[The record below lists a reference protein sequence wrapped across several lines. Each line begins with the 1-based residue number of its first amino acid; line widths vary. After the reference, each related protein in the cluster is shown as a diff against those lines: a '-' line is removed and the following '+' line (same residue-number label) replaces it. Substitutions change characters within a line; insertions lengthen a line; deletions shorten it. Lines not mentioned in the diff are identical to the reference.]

1 MMDSF
6 EFNKIAGAVLGTSLL
21 VLGLQT
27 FAGIVYHSEKPA
39 KPGYEIAVADA
50 EDTSSAETAA
60 PEAETV
66 PLATLLASA
75 SADSGQ
81 GQARKCAACHTFEQG
96 GANKIGPN
104 LYEVVGRPV
113 ASHEGFAYSDAMKA
127 KGGEW
132 TYEDLSAFLA
142 DPKGAVPGT
151 KMAFAGVK
159 NPTQRADLLA
169 YLRTLAANPEPLPE
183 AAAAETPA
191 STEEPAATTAEQP
204 AAPAEEQPTAP
215 AEEQPAA
222 PAENQPAAPTEG
234 QSTGQPTDQPAA
246 PSTEQPAAP
255 EQPQPPAGNAQ

>member
-27 FAGIVYHSEKPA
+27 FAGILYHSEKPA

-50 EDTSSAETAA
+50 EDGAATEATTTET
-60 PEAETV
+60 EAV

-75 SADSGQ
+75 NAESGQ
-81 GQARKCAACHTFEQG
+81 GQSRKCAACHTFDQG

-104 LYEVVGRPV
+104 LYEIIGRPV

-151 KMAFAGVK
+151 KMAFAGIK
-159 NPTQRADLLA
+159 SPTQRADLLA
-169 YLRTLAANPEPLPE
+169 YLRTLAANPVPLPE
-183 AAAAETPA
+183 AAEAPA
-191 STEEPAATTAEQP
+191 STEQPAAEQPAEQP
-204 AAPAEEQPTAP
+204 AA
-215 AEEQPAA
+215 EQPA
-222 PAENQPAAPTEG
+222 EQPAT
-234 QSTGQPTDQPAA
+234 

-255 EQPQPPAGNAQ
+255 ATEQPAAEQPAAPGADQPTAPEQPQAPAGNAQ

>member
-27 FAGIVYHSEKPA
+27 LAGIVYHSEKPA

-50 EDTSSAETAA
+50 EDGTAAETATT
-60 PEAETV
+60 EEETV

-75 SADSGQ
+75 DADAGQ
-81 GQARKCAACHTFEQG
+81 GQAKKCAACHTFEQG

-104 LYEVVGRPV
+104 LYEIVGRPV
-113 ASHEGFAYSDAMKA
+113 AGHEGFAYSDAMKA

-142 DPKGAVPGT
+142 DPKGTVPGT

-159 NPTQRADLLA
+159 SPTQRADLLA
-169 YLRTLAANPEPLPE
+169 YLRTLAANPAPLPE
-183 AAAAETPA
+183 AAAAGTPA
-191 STEEPAATTAEQP
+191 STEQPAATTTEQP
-204 AAPAEEQPTAP
+204 AAP

-222 PAENQPAAPTEG
+222 PAEAQPAAPAQE
-234 QSTGQPTDQPAA
+234 QPAA
-246 PSTEQPAAP
+246 PSAEQPAAP
-255 EQPQPPAGNAQ
+255 EQPQSPAGNAQ

>member
-1 MMDSF
+1 MMDFF
-6 EFNKIAGAVLGTSLL
+6 EFNKIAGAVLGAILL
-21 VLGLQT
+21 VLGLQG

-50 EDTSSAETAA
+50 EDGTPAETATT
-60 PEAETV
+60 EAETV

-75 SADSGQ
+75 NAESGQ
-81 GQARKCAACHTFEQG
+81 GQAKKCAACHTFDQG

-104 LYEVVGRPV
+104 LYEVVGRAV

-191 STEEPAATTAEQP
+191 STEQPAATTAEQP
-204 AAPAEEQPTAP
+204 AAPTEEQPTAP

-222 PAENQPAAPTEG
+222 PAEEQPVAPSTEQPAA
-234 QSTGQPTDQPAA
+234 
-246 PSTEQPAAP
+246 EQPAAP
-255 EQPQPPAGNAQ
+255 EQPQPPAGDAQ

>member
-50 EDTSSAETAA
+50 EDTTSAETTTT
-60 PEAETV
+60 ETETV

-75 SADSGQ
+75 NADSGQ
-81 GQARKCAACHTFEQG
+81 GQAKKCAACHTFEQG

-159 NPTQRADLLA
+159 SPTQRADLLA
-169 YLRTLAANPEPLPE
+169 YLRTLAASPQPLPE
-183 AAAAETPA
+183 AAAETPA
-191 STEEPAATTAEQP
+191 STEQPAATTTEEP
-204 AAPAEEQPTAP
+204 AAP

-222 PAENQPAAPTEG
+222 PAEG
-234 QSTGQPTDQPAA
+234 QSTDQPAA

-255 EQPQPPAGNAQ
+255 EQPQPPAVNAQ

>member
-27 FAGIVYHSEKPA
+27 FAGILYHSEKPA

-50 EDTSSAETAA
+50 EDGASAETTTT
-60 PEAETV
+60 EAEAV

-75 SADSGQ
+75 SAESGQ
-81 GQARKCAACHTFEQG
+81 GQARKCAACHTFDQG

-142 DPKGAVPGT
+142 DPKGALPGT
-151 KMAFAGVK
+151 KMAFAGMK

-191 STEEPAATTAEQP
+191 STEQPAATTTEQP
-204 AAPAEEQPTAP
+204 AAPAEEQPAAP
-215 AEEQPAA
+215 VEEQPAA
-222 PAENQPAAPTEG
+222 PSTEQPAASP
-234 QSTGQPTDQPAA
+234 
-246 PSTEQPAAP
+246 TEQPAAP

>member
-1 MMDSF
+1 MMDFF
-6 EFNKIAGAVLGTSLL
+6 EFNKMAGAVLGTCLL
-21 VLGLQT
+21 VLGLQG

-50 EDTSSAETAA
+50 EDGTSAETTTT
-60 PEAETV
+60 EAETV

-81 GQARKCAACHTFEQG
+81 GQARKCAACHTFDQG

-169 YLRTLAANPEPLPE
+169 YLRTLAATPAPLPE

-191 STEEPAATTAEQP
+191 STEQPAATTTEQP
-204 AAPAEEQPTAP
+204 AAP

-222 PAENQPAAPTEG
+222 PAEE
-234 QSTGQPTDQPAA
+234 QPAA